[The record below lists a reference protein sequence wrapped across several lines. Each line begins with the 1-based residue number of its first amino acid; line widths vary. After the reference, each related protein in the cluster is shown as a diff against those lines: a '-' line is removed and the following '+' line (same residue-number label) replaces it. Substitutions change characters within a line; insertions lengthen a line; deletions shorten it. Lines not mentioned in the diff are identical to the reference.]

1 MCPLV
6 TSLYI
11 LQEQPDRATAVSE
24 ALVSEI
30 QDHCQCSFA
39 PSDIQEPSFQCFPES
54 NQAVTFRAITT
65 STFINDISRWIADDG
80 LLRVQ
85 TVFIRVDKSCQV
97 QISSFADTEC
107 TTVLAS
113 SESSAAV
120 IGGVVGGVV
129 IVLIIAVTVIV
140 IAVLVFKNR
149 REKLTIHRTTKLIY
163 AYSLVEIVHCSLSA
177 TSINSCCLCKIS
189 YIILYCPPSVQTW
202 CTLRVPTRCGQYG

>member
-1 MCPLV
+1 MLLNYYYIPLSQDQDGRIGSV
-6 TSLYI
+6 T
-11 LQEQPDRATAVSE
+11 E

-30 QDHCQCSFA
+30 QDHSFA
-39 PSDIQEPSFQCFPES
+39 PGDIQEPSFQCFPES

-107 TTVLAS
+107 TTVVLAS
-113 SESSAAV
+113 SDSSAAV
-120 IGGVVGGVV
+120 IGGVVGVV

-140 IAVLVFKNR
+140 VAVLVFKNR
-149 REKLTIHRTTKLIY
+149 REKLIVHRTT
-163 AYSLVEIVHCSLSA
+163 
-177 TSINSCCLCKIS
+177 T
-189 YIILYCPPSVQTW
+189 
-202 CTLRVPTRCGQYG
+202 

>member
-1 MCPLV
+1 MLLNYMYTIILLSPQDQDGRIGSV
-6 TSLYI
+6 T
-11 LQEQPDRATAVSE
+11 E

-85 TVFIRVDKSCQV
+85 MVFIRVDKSCQV

-107 TTVLAS
+107 NNVPVND
-113 SESSAAV
+113 ESSAAV
-120 IGGVVGGVV
+120 IGGVVGVV
-129 IVLIIAVTVIV
+129 IVLIVAVTITVIV
-140 IAVLVFKNR
+140 IAVLVFKSR
-149 REKLTIHRTTKLIY
+149 REKLTIHRTTK
-163 AYSLVEIVHCSLSA
+163 
-177 TSINSCCLCKIS
+177 
-189 YIILYCPPSVQTW
+189 
-202 CTLRVPTRCGQYG
+202 